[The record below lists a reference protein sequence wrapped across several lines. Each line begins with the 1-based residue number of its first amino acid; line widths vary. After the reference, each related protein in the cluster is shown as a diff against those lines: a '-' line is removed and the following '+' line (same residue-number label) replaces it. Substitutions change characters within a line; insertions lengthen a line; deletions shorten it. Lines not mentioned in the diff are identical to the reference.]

1 MFVKDEMEGGS
12 HHTPPAPPFCPQG
25 QLYTV
30 VTGDSLFLI
39 AQRFGVSLEALI
51 AANPQIPNP
60 DLIFPGQVICVP
72 LMTAPPMPPVPH
84 CPGAAYTVVQGDTLF
99 QIARR
104 FGVTLEALLAAN
116 PQITNPDLIFP
127 GQVICLPV
135 AVEPHCPTGLTY
147 MVAPGDTL
155 FSIARRL
162 GVSVEVLLRLNPEIT
177 DPNRIQPGQL
187 LCVPVP
193 SPVVSPIEEPVVPP
207 MPVPTLPGP
216 SIPCPPREEMPIP
229 YPEPPVV
236 SPSPCPPREKERYP
250 SVPGTPMPDP
260 YYPGS
265 FVYAEPRVP
274 WEECPYRR
282 RRRRRLI
289 CRRRRR
295 L

>member
-1 MFVKDEMEGGS
+1 MFVQDDLEGQS
-12 HHTPPAPPFCPQG
+12 HLTPPAPPFCPHG

-30 VTGDSLFLI
+30 VAGDSLFLI

-51 AANPQIPNP
+51 AANPQIANP

-72 LMTAPPMPPVPH
+72 LPTAPPMPPVPQ
-84 CPGAAYTVVQGDTLF
+84 CPGATYTVVQGDTLF

-104 FGVTLEALLAAN
+104 FGVSPEALLAVN

-135 AVEPHCPTGLTY
+135 TGEFPCPTGLTY

-155 FSIARRL
+155 FGIAQRF
-162 GVSVEVLLRLNPEIT
+162 GVSVEVLLQLNPGIT
-177 DPNRIQPGQL
+177 NPDLIRPGQI

-193 SPVVSPIEEPVVPP
+193 GPVVSPIEEPGIVPE
-207 MPVPTLPGP
+207 P
-216 SIPCPPREEMPIP
+216 SIPCPPPERPVP
-229 YPEPPVV
+229 CPEPSVV
-236 SPSPCPPREKERYP
+236 APGPCPPRENERYP
-250 SVPGTPMPDP
+250 SVPGTPMPEP
-260 YYPGS
+260 YFPGS
-265 FVYAEPRVP
+265 FVYADPRIP
-274 WEECPYRR
+274 WEDCPYRP

-295 L
+295 FA

>member
-1 MFVKDEMEGGS
+1 MFVQDEMEGQN
-12 HHTPPAPPFCPQG
+12 HLTPPAPPFCPQG

-30 VTGDSLFLI
+30 MAGDSLFLI

-51 AANPQIPNP
+51 AANPQIANP

-72 LMTAPPMPPVPH
+72 PVMTPPVPPVPS
-84 CPGAAYTVVQGDTLF
+84 CPGATYIVVQGDTLF

-104 FGVTLEALLAAN
+104 FGVTLEALLAVN

-135 AVEPHCPTGLTY
+135 AGEVLCLTGLTY

-155 FSIARRL
+155 FSIAQRF
-162 GVSVEVLLRLNPEIT
+162 GVPVEALLRLNPQIT
-177 DPNRIQPGQL
+177 DPDLIQPGQL

-193 SPVVSPIEEPVVPP
+193 GSVGSPIEEPVIE
-207 MPVPTLPGP
+207 PVP
-216 SIPCPPREEMPIP
+216 SFPCPPREERPVP
-229 YPEPPVV
+229 CPEPPVV

-250 SVPGTPMPDP
+250 SVPGTPMPDQ
-260 YYPGS
+260 YYSGS

-274 WEECPYRR
+274 WEECPYRP
-282 RRRRRLI
+282 RRRRRLL